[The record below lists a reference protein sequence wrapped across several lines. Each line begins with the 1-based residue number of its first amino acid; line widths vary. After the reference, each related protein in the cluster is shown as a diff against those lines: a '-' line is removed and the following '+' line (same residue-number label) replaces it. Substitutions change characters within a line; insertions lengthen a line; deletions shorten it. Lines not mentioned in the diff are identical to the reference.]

1 MKKFIYT
8 LAASILCGC
17 SSTETSLVT
26 IASQYG
32 AMCDGES
39 SALCK
44 MLIYKTQDN
53 QNWYVTYPLKGFPY
67 EQGYEY
73 VIKVS
78 GDAANTWEYEGTVS
92 KKKKTSEGVSPYIVW
107 DETWTEHSTPCEEL
121 MKRHEEK

>member
-8 LAASILCGC
+8 LAAVILCGC

-53 QNWYVTYPLKGFPY
+53 QNWYVMYPLKGFPY

-92 KKKKTSEGVSPYIVW
+92 KEKKTWAGLPSGISWHRRQNIPGCCL
-107 DETWTEHSTPCEEL
+107 STAT
-121 MKRHEEK
+121 